1 MSNILKF
8 IAIALL
14 GIEVFIGIPI
24 LVSQSNPCSVW
35 ATNQQE
41 CNSNATQD
49 LGK

>member
-14 GIEVFIGIPI
+14 ATEIFIGLPI

-35 ATNQQE
+35 GNNQQE
-41 CNSNATQD
+41 CNSDTLQA